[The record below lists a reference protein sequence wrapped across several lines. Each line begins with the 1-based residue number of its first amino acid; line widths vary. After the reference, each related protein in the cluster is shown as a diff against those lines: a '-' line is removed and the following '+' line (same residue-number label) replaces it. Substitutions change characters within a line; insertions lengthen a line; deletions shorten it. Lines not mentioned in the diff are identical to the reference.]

1 MAERRP
7 RQDPPGSRPPASR
20 PGRDDAARGSDH
32 AAIDRLAD
40 DLLPAL
46 VAKLGAS
53 GLAEIEVREGQ
64 WSVRLRRPA
73 GGPNLGR
80 RVTDGH
86 TRQQPGHAGHGHAPA
101 AVEGHRSI
109 GARDGFGPL
118 AAVGPGRPSTP
129 DAERSAQRHR
139 AVATSPAVGIFQPR
153 AEMRPGTRVRAG
165 DRLAFVDVLGVRQE
179 VVSPVDGIVGATL
192 AEAGDAVEYGQELV
206 RLELAGQPASAGGGT
221 AVGGAASSAN
231 AGPVTEASPDAIPA
245 ADGDRP
251 PAPDPD
257 GDAGLAAP
265 PAPDGDA

>member
-1 MAERRP
+1 MADRRP
-7 RQDPPGSRPPASR
+7 RSDPPAARN
-20 PGRDDAARGSDH
+20 GRGDAARGTDH

-53 GLAEIEVREGQ
+53 GLAEIEVREGA
-64 WSVRLRRPA
+64 WSIRLRRPS

-80 RVTDGH
+80 RATDGPS
-86 TRQQPGHAGHGHAPA
+86 RQQPGHAGHGHAPA
-101 AVEGHRSI
+101 AVEGHRSV

-118 AAVGPGRPSTP
+118 AAVGPGRPSGP
-129 DAERSAQRHR
+129 ESERSAQRHR

-153 AEMRPGTRVRAG
+153 PEMRPGTRVRAG

-206 RLELAGQPASAGGGT
+206 RLELAGQPTAGTGPASATSTGPAGSPAVVDQRTIDDVGPSAPAPGSGT
-221 AVGGAASSAN
+221 A
-231 AGPVTEASPDAIPA
+231 GPSLDQPPA
-245 ADGDRP
+245 ADAGTE
-251 PAPDPD
+251 
-257 GDAGLAAP
+257 GDA
-265 PAPDGDA
+265 

>member
-1 MAERRP
+1 MADRRT
-7 RQDPPGSRPPASR
+7 RSEGSTAKN
-20 PGRDDAARGSDH
+20 GRGDAARGTDH

-53 GLAEIEVREGQ
+53 GLAEIEVREGP
-64 WSVRLRRPA
+64 WSIRLRRPS

-80 RVTDGH
+80 RVTDGPS
-86 TRQQPGHAGHGHAPA
+86 RQQPGHAGHGHAPA
-101 AVEGHRSI
+101 AVEGHRSV

-118 AAVGPGRPSTP
+118 AAVGPGRP
-129 DAERSAQRHR
+129 AGEGERTAQRHR

-153 AEMRPGTRVRAG
+153 PEMRPGTRVRAG

-206 RLELAGQPASAGGGT
+206 RLELAGQPAAGAADTRSVADVGPSTPAPGSSPNGSTIEPPAMPDADSAPAGG
-221 AVGGAASSAN
+221 A
-231 AGPVTEASPDAIPA
+231 
-245 ADGDRP
+245 
-251 PAPDPD
+251 
-257 GDAGLAAP
+257 
-265 PAPDGDA
+265 

>member
-1 MAERRP
+1 MADRKPRP
-7 RQDPPGSRPPASR
+7 DSASSRKS
-20 PGRDDAARGSDH
+20 RDDDSRGADH

-53 GLAEIEVREGQ
+53 GLGEIEIREGA
-64 WSVRLRRPA
+64 WSIRLRRPS

-80 RVTDGH
+80 RATDGPS
-86 TRQQPGHAGHGHAPA
+86 RQQPGHAGHGHAPA

-118 AAVGPGRPSTP
+118 AAVGPGRPTGA
-129 DAERSAQRHR
+129 DGERTAQRHR

-153 AEMRPGTRVRAG
+153 PEMRPGTRVRAG

-206 RLELAGQPASAGGGT
+206 RLELASQPGAIAGAAATTGAPAPTATTDPGIAIDAPAVAGAADAPGPSGPPDEDAALQDGDDG
-221 AVGGAASSAN
+221 AVGPG
-231 AGPVTEASPDAIPA
+231 
-245 ADGDRP
+245 
-251 PAPDPD
+251 
-257 GDAGLAAP
+257 GDA
-265 PAPDGDA
+265 